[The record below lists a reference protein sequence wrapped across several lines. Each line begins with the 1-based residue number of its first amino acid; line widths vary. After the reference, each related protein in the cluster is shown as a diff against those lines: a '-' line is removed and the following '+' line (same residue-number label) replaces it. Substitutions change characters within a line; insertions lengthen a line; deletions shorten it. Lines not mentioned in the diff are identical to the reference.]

1 MYSLIWMRTFSCW
14 WLRTIPGRCDLLCGV
29 HLIRLFLIDDHRMF
43 ADVLVATVDTEADMT
58 VVGSC
63 TTTEAG
69 LPATLAGRAPDVVTI
84 EVEPVACGLVPL
96 VGRLREALPQA
107 RFVALTG
114 SRDASLAVRA
124 ARAGIDAWIP
134 KDSSTETTLRVLRRV
149 SAGHGWFPPEYLG
162 EVLRGLRA
170 DAQENPQRRGPLQSL
185 SEREH
190 EVLVA
195 MVNGARSADI
205 AQQMRVS
212 RNTVRTHTRNIF
224 RKLNAHSG
232 LEVVKIAR
240 AAGIEPRPRP

>member
-1 MYSLIWMRTFSCW
+1 MRTDSCT
-14 WLRTIPGRCDLLCGV
+14 WLRTISGSCDLLSSV
-29 HLIRLFLIDDHRMF
+29 DVIRLFLIDDHRMF
-43 ADVLVATVDTEADMT
+43 ADVLVVSLDTEADMT

-63 TTTEAG
+63 TTAEAG
-69 LPATLAGRAPDVVTI
+69 LAETLAQRAPDVVTI
-84 EVEPVACGLVPL
+84 EVEPVADGLLPL
-96 VGRLREALPQA
+96 VVRLREALPQA

-114 SRDASLAVRA
+114 SRDARLAVRSA
-124 ARAGIDAWIP
+124 QAGIDAWIP
-134 KDSSTETTLRVLRRV
+134 KESSTETMLRVLRGV
-149 SAGHGWFPPEYLG
+149 SAGHGWYPSEYLG
-162 EVLRGLRA
+162 DVLRQLRR
-170 DAQENPQRRGPLQSL
+170 DAQEGQQRRGPLRLL

-205 AQQMRVS
+205 AEQMRVS

-224 RKLNAHSG
+224 KKLNAHSG